1 MDRSPHLQR
10 LEMEA
15 YTAVLR
21 ALAATPMDW
30 VRRVLVLAVLSP
42 AADICTLF
50 APAAYDVR
58 TGYKHVLLMARSK
71 RSG

>member
-30 VRRVLVLAVLSP
+30 VRRVTVLAVRIP
-42 AADICTLF
+42 AADICTLL
-50 APAAYDVR
+50 VR
-58 TGYKHVLLMARSK
+58 RT
-71 RSG
+71 